1 MSTPISY
8 RGLLALAA
16 VALSTL
22 STACGPRREGRY
34 QGFEYAIMNNQR
46 AGSQSVQLEI
56 RQSGE
61 EFVTGTWKS
70 STSSGSFQGFLRED
84 RIDSLE
90 LQRGTSTTSG
100 MSDPCTGR
108 YTGSL
113 RFDGQRLT
121 GRLTWSTGIGLMN
134 SSSGAGLNIGL
145 NMGCTAVEIDASRL
159 SN

>member
-1 MSTPISY
+1 MKTLSSRI
-8 RGLLALAA
+8 LLITGA
-16 VALSTL
+16 ALSLFT
-22 STACGPRREGRY
+22 TACGAQRDGRY

-56 RQSGE
+56 RQSGN

-70 STSSGSFQGFLRED
+70 ATSSGTFQGFLRED
-84 RIDSLE
+84 RLDSLE
-90 LQRGTSTTSG
+90 LQRSITGSSG

-113 RFDGQRLT
+113 RFDRRRLS
-121 GRLTWSTGIGLMN
+121 GRLTWSTGMGLMN
-134 SSSGAGLNIGL
+134 STPGMGY
-145 NMGCTAVEIDASRL
+145 NMGCTAIEVDVSRL